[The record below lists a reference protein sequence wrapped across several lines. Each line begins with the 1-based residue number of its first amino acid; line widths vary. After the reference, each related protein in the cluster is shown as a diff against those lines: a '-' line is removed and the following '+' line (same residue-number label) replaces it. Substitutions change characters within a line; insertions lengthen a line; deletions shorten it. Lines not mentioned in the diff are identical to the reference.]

1 MFHCRK
7 CIPDLRH
14 SRVPVTDI
22 NVKAS
27 FKIRVLFSCPWQWP
41 KCVCLRLHEQIY
53 RLAWVYQVRY
63 EHLFHRLIH
72 TYIYAVYF
80 LFFSLEVTAW
90 RKMKK
95 PEPTTRVGLAPD
107 MAWGVGAI
115 QRDRGGPW
123 DRKQYS
129 SLPDSTPDNTALAT
143 RKRHPLG
150 WVSDQKIA
158 RQICWK
164 EYFRQTTVE
173 FQRHISNNT
182 CPLCV
187 TVDKTHL

>member
-1 MFHCRK
+1 MATVRVFTFTWT
-7 CIPDLRH
+7 DLQVGM
-14 SRVPVTDI
+14 SVSGTLWTLISQTD
-22 NVKAS
+22 S
-27 FKIRVLFSCPWQWP
+27 
-41 KCVCLRLHEQIY
+41 
-53 RLAWVYQVRY
+53 
-63 EHLFHRLIH
+63 
-72 TYIYAVYF
+72 YIYLRRLF
-80 LFFSLEVTAW
+80 PFFSLEVTAW

-107 MAWGVGAI
+107 IAWGVGVI
-115 QRDRGGPW
+115 QRDGGSRW

-129 SLPDSTPDNTALAT
+129 SLPHSTPDNTALAA

-150 WVSDQKIA
+150 WVSDQKIT

-164 EYFRQTTVE
+164 EDCLQTTVE

-187 TVDKTHL
+187 TVHKTHL